1 MAPEM
6 FNTAYNE
13 SVDIYALGM
22 CVVEMFV
29 KRVRHS
35 SGCSVGVSR
44 RGDHNSPVHAHTL
57 CRARSPP
64 SMKSGSCF
72 GLQRRCVV
80 ARVCGRDMAWRVR
93 WLTCAPFADCKIGP
107 GASGSRHFEG
117 HLAGR
122 LRVRHSVHGGPGVQW
137 DGTYCALARCYPIG
151 WTARRRLHAW
161 LVAMLTLPW

>member
-64 SMKSGSCF
+64 SMRSGSCS

-80 ARVCGRDMAWRVR
+80 AQRVW
-93 WLTCAPFADCKIGP
+93 P
-107 GASGSRHFEG
+107 GHG
-117 HLAGR
+117 LA
-122 LRVRHSVHGGPGVQW
+122 
-137 DGTYCALARCYPIG
+137 CALAN
-151 WTARRRLHAW
+151 ARAFRLLQNRAGSLRKW
-161 LVAMLTLPW
+161 LF